1 MSSRIAFRCVASY
14 AAHGINVI
22 IGTRL
27 DRSLGPGSWLPL
39 VCILENVRVRRRIVP
54 LFISLLLGAI
64 TSLACSE
71 PAPACP
77 TALSCPDAG
86 DPGIVVSEPADDA
99 AYLFDQGAL
108 RTYNLIVAEA
118 DLAIIDANPMTEQ
131 WVTGMLDSTSTR

>member
-1 MSSRIAFRCVASY
+1 
-14 AAHGINVI
+14 
-22 IGTRL
+22 
-27 DRSLGPGSWLPL
+27 
-39 VCILENVRVRRRIVP
+39 VRRRIVP

-77 TALSCPDAG
+77 TALSWPDAG

-131 WVTGMLDSTSTR
+131 WVTGMLEFEDKQYGPLGIRYKGSVGAFLAPCMGGTPV